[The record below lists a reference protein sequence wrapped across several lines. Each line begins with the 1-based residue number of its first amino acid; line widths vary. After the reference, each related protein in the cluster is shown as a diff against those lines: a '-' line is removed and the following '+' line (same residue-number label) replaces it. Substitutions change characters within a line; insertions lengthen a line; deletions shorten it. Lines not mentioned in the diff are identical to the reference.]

1 MSIASALIHATMSN
15 VTRDMKQLEHL
26 LGSLAAAPL
35 AAAPLAATPLASTPS
50 MPSEVSSTTSD
61 DIMRS
66 LHAQQ
71 TLLDQLKETVQQ
83 FTTTLH
89 AQQHTIHHLTDRIQ
103 ILEETRAVP
112 ETWMDPP
119 IAIEEE
125 EEEIVPIYIVRKTEE
140 PVDQEIKQE
149 ALLQVTG
156 QSIWKKESAQE
167 VQEEEEVEEEESEE
181 EEVQEEEVQEE
192 EIQEEEVPVKV
203 EVPVKEEV
211 PAKQEVPVKEEV
223 EEEEEEEEG
232 MELEVITFQGVSY
245 YKDEEGFIYSIDED
259 EQPSEKAIGYWKK
272 KAQAI
277 AFYRSE

>member
-15 VTRDMKQLEHL
+15 VTRDMKQLEHW
-26 LGSLAAAPL
+26 LGSLAAPL
-35 AAAPLAATPLASTPS
+35 AAVPS

-61 DIMRS
+61 IMRS

-71 TLLDQLKETVQQ
+71 TLLEQLH
-83 FTTTLH
+83 TTLQ

-103 ILEETRAVP
+103 ILEESRAAP
-112 ETWMDPP
+112 EEWMDPV
-119 IAIEEE
+119 EE

-140 PVDQEIKQE
+140 PAFQEIQE
-149 ALLQVTG
+149 SLIQITG
-156 QSIWKKESAQE
+156 GSIWKRDVQE
-167 VQEEEEVEEEESEE
+167 VQ
-181 EEVQEEEVQEE
+181 EVQEE
-192 EIQEEEVPVKV
+192 EIQEEEEEEIQEEEIQEEVQEEEVQEVPVKV
-203 EVPVKEEV
+203 EPVEKEPVKVEPVKVEPVKVEPVEKEPVKVEAPVVEEPV
-211 PAKQEVPVKEEV
+211 KVEQQEVQ
-223 EEEEEEEEG
+223 EEEEG

-272 KAQAI
+272 KAQAV

>member
-15 VTRDMKQLEHL
+15 VTRDMKQLEHW

-35 AAAPLAATPLASTPS
+35 ASAPS

-71 TLLDQLKETVQQ
+71 ALLDQLH
-83 FTTTLH
+83 TTLH

-112 ETWMDPP
+112 ETWMDP
-119 IAIEEE
+119 ALEE

-140 PVDQEIKQE
+140 PVDQNQE
-149 ALLQVTG
+149 ALIQVTG
-156 QSIWKKESAQE
+156 QSVWKKESAQE
-167 VQEEEEVEEEESEE
+167 VQEEEEVP
-181 EEVQEEEVQEE
+181 VKQ
-192 EIQEEEVPVKV
+192 EEVPVKQV
-203 EVPVKEEV
+203 EVPVKKE
-211 PAKQEVPVKEEV
+211 EVPVKKEEV
-223 EEEEEEEEG
+223 LVKKEEVLVKKEEVPVKKEEVLVKQEEEEEEEEEEEG
-232 MELEVITFQGVSY
+232 MELEVIVFQGVSY